1 MNCAVKDSYLNN
13 IFWNNPENIN
23 TEYVHKAKVNK
34 TPVYIDPLFSENE
47 ELRDFLETNLVT
59 IITPDS
65 IEAVQSKVKKN
76 NIRILQSPYEN

>member
-13 IFWNNPENIN
+13 IFWKNPENIN

-47 ELRDFLETNLVT
+47 EL
-59 IITPDS
+59 S
-65 IEAVQSKVKKN
+65 I
-76 NIRILQSPYEN
+76 LDYL